1 MKLITKIMTFPYSV
15 TVNNAISAINAIR
28 DNENETAFRVFSGV
42 SLIPLA
48 TSIVMFLVSLITFIV
63 TAGYGIQVDLVKSEG
78 LGALNS
84 VWTSGTVGFFYNK
97 WLCLALGIVFI
108 AMVGIAAVDLYRSA
122 ETWKKIIFSINL
134 ALFALVSGF
143 IAFIAVDDANFN
155 LVRNL
160 FGLED
165 SNSMTIAMMVVFGV
179 ELLLSIGLVVFLSK
193 FGTFLSCFINT
204 IFYFAVAPLTLLIIE
219 NLIGFV
225 FFAITMLIIFIVGS
239 FLLSSINVEP
249 KSDAE
254 FAKEQEEKQRQ
265 KTKKKIEML
274 EYDVAKRE
282 EAVRRH
288 NKGEFGY
295 QTGIDPKVC
304 ARINS
309 QKMEEAKRLRDS
321 LI

>member
-1 MKLITKIMTFPYSV
+1 MKLITKIMTFPYRI
-15 TVNNAISAINAIR
+15 TVNNAISAINTIR
-28 DNENETAFRVFSGV
+28 DNETETAFRVFSGV

-63 TAGYGIQVDLVKSEG
+63 TAGYGIQVDLVKAEG

-97 WLCLALGIVFI
+97 WVCLALGIVFI

-134 ALFALVSGF
+134 ALFALVSGVL
-143 IAFIAVDDANFN
+143 AFVAVDDRNFTA
-155 LVRNL
+155 LKNL

-165 SNSMTIAMMVVFGV
+165 SNSMTIAMMIVFGV

-204 IFYFAVAPLTLLIIE
+204 IFYFAVAPLTLLIVE

-225 FFAITMLIIFIVGS
+225 IFAITMLLIFIAGS
-239 FLLSSINVEP
+239 IFLGSIDTTP